1 MPGQGAII
9 AAGAIDYPAEYQRR
23 RRRDARHARHQQGDD
38 AHLHLRPPHHSG
50 RGIGHVPGQACR
62 TCSTARTASTR
73 RSSTHLRMP
82 HQPVR
87 WETDRQPAAAR
98 RDAARHAGDRQG
110 SGGHAADQRLP
121 RARPPDRR
129 SRSAGRRAELPP
141 RARSRRPTA
150 SPSGISTANSSP
162 AAWARPSAKAAPKPV
177 ATLREI
183 LETLR
188 QTYCGKIGCEYMN
201 IQHPEQKRW
210 LQQRMEPE
218 ANNWPLDRDTRL
230 RILSSLI
237 AGRRVRALP
246 ARPLRRPEAL
256 LAGRRGDRDRD
267 PGRSARARR
276 RTTACTRS

>member
-1 MPGQGAII
+1 
-9 AAGAIDYPAEYQRR
+9 
-23 RRRDARHARHQQGDD
+23 
-38 AHLHLRPPHHSG
+38 
-50 RGIGHVPGQACR
+50 
-62 TCSTARTASTR
+62 
-73 RSSTHLRMP
+73 MP

-98 RDAARHAGDRQG
+98 HDRRALRRDRQG
-110 SGGHAADQRLP
+110 SGDHADDQRLP

-129 SRSAGRRAELPP
+129 PRPAGRRAQLPSP
-141 RARSRRPTA
+141 NSIPRPTA

-162 AAWARPSAKAAPKPV
+162 AASARPSAKARPKPV

-201 IQHPEQKRW
+201 IQVPEQKRW

-218 ANNWPLDRDTRL
+218 ANSWPLDRETRL
-230 RILSSLI
+230 RILRSLI

-246 ARPLRRPEAL
+246 ALPLRRPEAL
-256 LAGRRGDRDRD
+256 RAGRRRDRAAPSWKRLLERAAD
-267 PGRSARARR
+267 TQRARDRHRHGASRPPEHPGQHRSARTSSRSSPSSKAKSIPPARR
-276 RTTACTRS
+276 ARAT